1 MEIKESHELPLP
13 IEDVWQALNDE
24 SFLKNSIPGCEKLD
38 RIGDNELSA
47 EVKLKIG
54 PMSTRFKGKVTLSEL
69 DPPNGYTISGSGTG
83 GIAGA
88 ASGSAKVSLSK
99 MQDGEGTV
107 LSYQVTA
114 EVKGKI
120 AQLGSRLIQ
129 STAKKLAKKF
139 LKEVK
144 SSIVMHNTSTQFADG
159 GEFGFGG
166 EIGISTNTL
175 PPRGP
180 VGLDQLVSYKYQVSS
195 NGKIRK

>member
-13 IEDVWQALNDE
+13 IEAVWQALNDE

-139 LKEVK
+139 F
-144 SSIVMHNTSTQFADG
+144 SNFAQ
-159 GEFGFGG
+159 E
-166 EIGISTNTL
+166 L
-175 PPRGP
+175 A
-180 VGLDQLVSYKYQVSS
+180 K
-195 NGKIRK
+195 

>member
-129 STAKKLAKKF
+129 STAKKLAKKSF
-139 LKEVK
+139 
-144 SSIVMHNTSTQFADG
+144 SNFAQ
-159 GEFGFGG
+159 E
-166 EIGISTNTL
+166 L
-175 PPRGP
+175 A
-180 VGLDQLVSYKYQVSS
+180 K
-195 NGKIRK
+195 

>member
-13 IEDVWQALNDE
+13 IEAVWQALNDE

-83 GIAGA
+83 GIAGS

-99 MQDGEGTV
+99 MQGGEGTV

-139 LKEVK
+139 
-144 SSIVMHNTSTQFADG
+144 F
-159 GEFGFGG
+159 
-166 EIGISTNTL
+166 
-175 PPRGP
+175 
-180 VGLDQLVSYKYQVSS
+180 S
-195 NGKIRK
+195 NFVQELAK